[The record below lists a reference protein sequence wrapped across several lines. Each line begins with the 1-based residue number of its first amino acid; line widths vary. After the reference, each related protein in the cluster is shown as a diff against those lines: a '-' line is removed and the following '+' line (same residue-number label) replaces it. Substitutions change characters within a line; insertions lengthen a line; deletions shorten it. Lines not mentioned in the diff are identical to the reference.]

1 MELGASTLD
10 NAGIRDR
17 IRTREIIG
25 LGITDGIS
33 GSAENTG
40 QY

>member
-10 NAGIRDR
+10 IAGIRDG
-17 IRTREIIG
+17 IRTREIMG
-25 LGITDGIS
+25 SGITDGIS
-33 GSAENTG
+33 GGVENTG

>member
-1 MELGASTLD
+1 MELGASALD
-10 NAGIRDR
+10 IAGIRDGIGR
-17 IRTREIIG
+17 RKIIG

>member
-10 NAGIRDR
+10 IAGIRDG
-17 IRTREIIG
+17 IRMREIIG
-25 LGITDGIS
+25 SGITDGIS
-33 GSAENTG
+33 SSAENTG